1 MTKDIFFVSSDSGCQ
16 RTCGALGLRA
26 DIAVQLLAMES
37 SSAPVSSSGSSLP
50 SRDQVSSH
58 QSGASSKTHFHDLVF
73 SEAVASDCLVVL
85 SPGLGA
91 LHVVSRLLALHT
103 ASSAHGRVTFI
114 IGALSYASI
123 LCDLLEARGVPQ
135 DELPVTITNESSAS
149 DRKGI
154 YSRGGL
160 VIITSRI
167 LVVDL
172 LMHRVDAQRAAAAV
186 ILDAHRV
193 SETSTEAFILRLL
206 KQLNPAASIK
216 AFTEDPEAIASGFNR
231 LEKLMRALHV
241 RKLSVWPRFHVAV
254 SGTLDASPPEIVE
267 VAQPLTPAMHA
278 IQVAIVEA
286 MDACVSELRKSAA
299 VDLSD
304 LTLEKGMTEN
314 FDHFIRRQLEPVWNK
329 VSYTVKNVVNELKT
343 LRKLLSYLL
352 RYDAVTFY
360 TYLETLHTSS
370 RFQRD
375 PDMWMLTPQAESLF
389 TTAKAR
395 LFTCIRTSVQ
405 PAALGAADREHL
417 FEGLWVQHASTNKSV
432 PAKAQ
437 YVRLQVNLQPNPK
450 WTALLE
456 LLHEVQN
463 HWVQAFSPQGATAAG
478 DAPHTD
484 ALCGSAALVV
494 VKDERAAAQVSAVLQ
509 RGSMAF
515 LLSRFRSW
523 LLMYGERTRQLRDAY
538 MRWAEKAAQG
548 DLDEST
554 RVPVTAEQLLLWQA
568 LERCDVGGDFLAALT
583 RKRARG
589 ETATDVARAVADTV
603 DLTADDEAPKSCTA
617 PISTQGS
624 LFPRLSVSVVSV
636 GQLLDDACLLSDTRP
651 TFVVCYDPDPRVTRQ
666 LEVYKALHA
675 AKRPMRVYFVL
686 HDNSVEQHG
695 YTSALAREQ
704 DAFEKLIH
712 AKAHMALPA
721 QESVQISPHHVG
733 SAAAQSASAAMAASS
748 AGNTSVK
755 TMAVTGQGG
764 AAEWARAQEFAA
776 LAETSGDSR
785 AAARGSR
792 LGASVQGLVGV
803 KDEGKRT
810 VVVDMREFR
819 SKLPSLLHAAGMH
832 VVPITLNVGD
842 FVLSPEVCVE
852 RKSVPDLYGSF
863 ASGRLHSQATAMV
876 RSYQKPVLL
885 IEFDTSRPFALMNSP
900 DLPAEVDVTHI
911 ISKMVLLTT
920 AFPTL
925 RIMWS
930 RSPHATVDI
939 FMALKQRMPEPD
951 AETAAAIG
959 TDGEVPAAAPADA
972 APGAAAAPPVQLIR
986 NMDTRN
992 DPAIDLLRS
1001 LPGVTGGNYR
1011 TILSCVDSLAEL
1023 CSLPLALLG
1032 EIMGPGHAAQL
1043 HGFLHRGR
1051 SEGQDEAE
1059 VTDSG
1064 VGGGMNIV
1072 TYFQQQQDG
1081 ASQVV
1086 HVPTHKA
1093 APPTSALTSSTSQQL
1108 SPPKGRKRTRSESN

>member
-1 MTKDIFFVSSDSGCQ
+1 MHTSDSGG
-16 RTCGALGLRA
+16 GAN
-26 DIAVQLLAMES
+26 
-37 SSAPVSSSGSSLP
+37 
-50 SRDQVSSH
+50 
-58 QSGASSKTHFHDLVF
+58 FHDLIF
-73 SEAVASDCLVVL
+73 SEAVATDCLVVL

-114 IGALSYASI
+114 IGALSYSAM
-123 LCDLLEARGVPQ
+123 LGDLLEARGVAP
-135 DELPVTITNESSAS
+135 DELPVTITNESSAA
-149 DRKGI
+149 DRKNI

-172 LMHRVDAQRAAAAV
+172 LMQRVEPQRVAGAV

-206 KQLNPAASIK
+206 KQINPAAAVK

-241 RKLSVWPRFHVAV
+241 RKLCVWPRFHVAV
-254 SGTLDASPPEIVE
+254 SGTLDSAPPEIVE
-267 VAQPLTPAMHA
+267 VAQPLTSAMHA

-286 MDACVSELRKSAA
+286 MDACVTELRKSAA

-304 LTLEKGMTEN
+304 LTLENGMTET

-329 VSYTVKNVVNELKT
+329 VSFTVKNVVNELKT

-375 PDMWMLTPQAESLF
+375 PDMWMLTPQAEALF

-405 PAALGAADREHL
+405 PASCAPSQRAHAFD
-417 FEGLWVQHASTNKSV
+417 GLWVQHASSNKAV

-463 HWVQAFSPQGATAAG
+463 HWVHAFASESASGIGPAASDSSG
-478 DAPHTD
+478 HSD
-484 ALCGSAALVV
+484 ALTGSAALVI

-509 RGSMAF
+509 RGAMAY

-523 LLMYGERTRQLRDAY
+523 LLMYGERTRQLREAY
-538 MRWAEKAAQG
+538 MRWAERAAQG
-548 DLDEST
+548 VIDDSA

-568 LERCDVGGDFLAALT
+568 LERCGILGDAAVAPSQ
-583 RKRARG
+583 KRARV
-589 ETATDVARAVADTV
+589 ETAADVAGAAADAI
-603 DLTADDEAPKSCTA
+603 DLTADNHTSPDAFGS
-617 PISTQGS
+617 ISAVGVS
-624 LFPRLSVSVVSV
+624 NNIVPRLNVSVVSV
-636 GQLLDDACLLSDTRP
+636 AQLMEDSCLLQDTRP
-651 TFVVCYDPDPRVTRQ
+651 TFVVCYDPDPKVTRQ

-675 AKRPMRVYFVL
+675 SKRPMRVYFVL

-704 DAFEKLIH
+704 EAFEKLIH

-721 QESVQISPHHVG
+721 QDSLLAAPQRAG
-733 SAAAQSASAAMAASS
+733 SAAAQSASAAIAASS

-755 TMAVTGQGG
+755 TMPVTGDGG

-776 LAETSGDSR
+776 LAESSGDSR

-819 SKLPSLLHAAGMH
+819 SKLPSLLHAAGMQ

-885 IEFDTSRPFALMNSP
+885 IEFDASRPFALMNSP
-900 DLPAEVDVTHI
+900 ELPGEIDVTHI
-911 ISKMVLLTT
+911 ISKMVLLIT

-959 TDGEVPAAAPADA
+959 TDGETPAAAAQEL
-972 APGAAAAPPVQLIR
+972 GAAAAPAPVQLLR
-986 NMDTRN
+986 NMDARN
-992 DPAIDLLRS
+992 DTAIDVLRS

-1023 CSLPLALLG
+1023 CSLPLPLLSD
-1032 EIMGPGHAAQL
+1032 IMGPGHGAQL
-1043 HGFLHRGR
+1043 HAFLHRGR

-1059 VTDSG
+1059 MADSG

-1072 TYFQQQQDG
+1072 TYFQGRQDTQ
-1081 ASQVV
+1081 A
-1086 HVPTHKA
+1086 VPT
-1093 APPTSALTSSTSQQL
+1093 PPTADARSTVGEDS
-1108 SPPKGRKRTRSESN
+1108 RKRTR